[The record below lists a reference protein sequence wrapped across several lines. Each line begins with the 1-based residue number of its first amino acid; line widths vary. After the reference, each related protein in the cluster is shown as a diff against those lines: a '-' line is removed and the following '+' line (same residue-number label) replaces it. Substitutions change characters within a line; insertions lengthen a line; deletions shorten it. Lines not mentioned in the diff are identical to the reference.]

1 MTGVGGRRRAGAVD
15 YDAELGLYDDVL
27 RSAWGV
33 GPGDHV
39 VDIGCGAGRTT
50 RQAARLAV
58 GGSALGIDV
67 SADAV
72 ARARELA
79 REDGLRNI
87 SFECADAQV
96 RRFPD
101 GRFDLAIS
109 RFGTMFFGDPVAAF
123 SNIGR
128 ALRPTGRLVMM
139 VWRAEEHNEWAVAID
154 RILGADDR
162 TAAVDPTAPDPTAP
176 DPTALDLA
184 ASDLAAPDLAAPDLT
199 ALDLA
204 ASDLA
209 APDLTAPDAAAPDA
223 FSLGDPTTAT
233 AILRAAGFVDVTFT
247 DVDRPVFYGL
257 DVDTALAWIRGFST
271 TRKALERLDP
281 PAAEEA
287 LSRLRALLAEHLTG
301 DGVWFASSAWIVTA
315 RRPAEG

>member
-1 MTGVGGRRRAGAVD
+1 MGGVGGRRAAVD
-15 YDAELGLYDDVL
+15 FDAELGLYDGVL

-39 VDIGCGAGRTT
+39 VDIGCGTGRTT
-50 RQAARLAV
+50 RHAARSAV

-67 SADAV
+67 SAPAV

-87 SFECADAQV
+87 SFDCADAQV

-101 GRFDLAIS
+101 RRFDLAIS

-162 TAAVDPTAPDPTAP
+162 TAAVDPTAPDAAAPDPTAP
-176 DPTALDLA
+176 DP
-184 ASDLAAPDLAAPDLT
+184 
-199 ALDLA
+199 
-204 ASDLA
+204 
-209 APDLTAPDAAAPDA
+209 
-223 FSLGDPTTAT
+223 FSLGDPTTTT
-233 AILRAAGFVDVTFT
+233 AILQAAGFVDVTLT

-257 DVDTALAWIRGFST
+257 DADTALAWIRGFTST
-271 TRKALERLDP
+271 KQALERRDP
-281 PAAEEA
+281 AAAEEA
-287 LSRLRALLAEHLTG
+287 LSRLRALMAEHLTG
-301 DGVWFASSAWIVTA
+301 DGVWFASSAWIVAA

>member
-1 MTGVGGRRRAGAVD
+1 MTRVGGRRAVD

-67 SADAV
+67 SAVAV

-154 RILGADDR
+154 RILGTDDR

-176 DPTALDLA
+176 DPTA
-184 ASDLAAPDLAAPDLT
+184 
-199 ALDLA
+199 
-204 ASDLA
+204 
-209 APDLTAPDAAAPDA
+209 PDATAPDA

-281 PAAEEA
+281 PTAEEA
-287 LSRLRALLAEHLTG
+287 LSRLRALMAEHLTG

>member
-1 MTGVGGRRRAGAVD
+1 MTCAEGRRRAGAVD

-39 VDIGCGAGRTT
+39 VDIGCGTGRTT
-50 RQAARLAV
+50 RHAARLAV

-154 RILGADDR
+154 RVLGADDR
-162 TAAVDPTAPDPTAP
+162 TAAVDPTAPDPAAP
-176 DPTALDLA
+176 DPAARDL
-184 ASDLAAPDLAAPDLT
+184 PAPDLT
-199 ALDLA
+199 
-204 ASDLA
+204 
-209 APDLTAPDAAAPDA
+209 APDLTAPDATAPDA

-233 AILRAAGFVDVTFT
+233 AILRAQGSSTSPSPTST
-247 DVDRPVFYGL
+247 DPSSTAWTWTPLSPGSAAFPPPGRPWN
-257 DVDTALAWIRGFST
+257 DWIRPPP
-271 TRKALERLDP
+271 RK
-281 PAAEEA
+281 
-287 LSRLRALLAEHLTG
+287 H
-301 DGVWFASSAWIVTA
+301 
-315 RRPAEG
+315 

>member
-1 MTGVGGRRRAGAVD
+1 
-15 YDAELGLYDDVL
+15 
-27 RSAWGV
+27 
-33 GPGDHV
+33 
-39 VDIGCGAGRTT
+39 
-50 RQAARLAV
+50 
-58 GGSALGIDV
+58 
-67 SADAV
+67 
-72 ARARELA
+72 
-79 REDGLRNI
+79 
-87 SFECADAQV
+87 
-96 RRFPD
+96 
-101 GRFDLAIS
+101 
-109 RFGTMFFGDPVAAF
+109 MFFGDPVAAF

-139 VWRAEEHNEWAVAID
+139 VWRAEEHNEWALAID

-162 TAAVDPTAPDPTAP
+162 TAAVDPTAPDPAAPDPAAPDPTAP
-176 DPTALDLA
+176 DPTAPDP
-184 ASDLAAPDLAAPDLT
+184 AAPDPAAPDPAAPDIT
-199 ALDLA
+199 APDP
-204 ASDLA
+204 A
-209 APDLTAPDAAAPDA
+209 APDLTAPDLTAPDPAAPDA

-287 LSRLRALLAEHLTG
+287 LSRLRALMAEHLTG

>member
-1 MTGVGGRRRAGAVD
+1 
-15 YDAELGLYDDVL
+15 
-27 RSAWGV
+27 
-33 GPGDHV
+33 
-39 VDIGCGAGRTT
+39 
-50 RQAARLAV
+50 LAV

-67 SADAV
+67 SAVAV

-139 VWRAEEHNEWAVAID
+139 VWRAKEHNEWAVAID
-154 RILGADDR
+154 RVLGADDR
-162 TAAVDPTAPDPTAP
+162 TAAVDPTAPDPAAPDPAAPDPTAP
-176 DPTALDLA
+176 DPTAPDP
-184 ASDLAAPDLAAPDLT
+184 AAPDPAAPDPAAPDIT
-199 ALDLA
+199 APDP
-204 ASDLA
+204 A
-209 APDLTAPDAAAPDA
+209 APDLTAPDLTAPDPAAPDA

-257 DVDTALAWIRGFST
+257 DVDTALAWICGFST

-287 LSRLRALLAEHLTG
+287 LSRLRALMAEHLTG

>member
-1 MTGVGGRRRAGAVD
+1 MTRVGGRRAGAVD

-184 ASDLAAPDLAAPDLT
+184 ASDLAAPDL
-199 ALDLA
+199 
-204 ASDLA
+204 
-209 APDLTAPDAAAPDA
+209 TAPDAAAPDA
-223 FSLGDPTTAT
+223 FSLGEPSAAT
-233 AILRAAGFVDVTFT
+233 AILHAAGFVDVTFT

-257 DVDTALAWIRGFST
+257 DVETALAWIRGFTST
-271 TRKALERLDP
+271 KQALERLDP
-281 PAAEEA
+281 AAAEEA
-287 LSRLRALLAEHLTG
+287 LRRLRALLAGHLTG
-301 DGVWFASSAWIVTA
+301 DGVWFSASAWIVTA

>member
-1 MTGVGGRRRAGAVD
+1 
-15 YDAELGLYDDVL
+15 
-27 RSAWGV
+27 
-33 GPGDHV
+33 
-39 VDIGCGAGRTT
+39 
-50 RQAARLAV
+50 LAV

-67 SADAV
+67 SAPAV
-72 ARARELA
+72 TRARELA

-139 VWRAEEHNEWAVAID
+139 VWRAKEHNEWAVAID

-162 TAAVDPTAPDPTAP
+162 TAAVDPTAPDLP
-176 DPTALDLA
+176 
-184 ASDLAAPDLAAPDLT
+184 APDLPAPDLT
-199 ALDLA
+199 E
-204 ASDLA
+204 
-209 APDLTAPDAAAPDA
+209 PDLTAPDATAPDA